1 MNQLLK
7 QFGTQSGGSTAWIWQ
22 RITGLVLVI
31 ALFLH
36 YLFLHFLNGGNVTF
50 AEVSGRLAMPLW
62 KTIDITFLTAALYH
76 SVTGVIMNIHDYV
89 HRAMLRVTLVSLT
102 WVVGLIL
109 WITGIAT
116 VISIQSL

>member
-1 MNQLLK
+1 VTRLLK
-7 QFGTQSGGSTAWIWQ
+7 QFGIQSGGSTAWVWQ

-31 ALFLH
+31 TLFLH
-36 YLFLHFLNGGNVTF
+36 YLFLHFLNGGTVTY
-50 AEVSGRLAMPLW
+50 AEVAGRLAMPLW

-76 SVTGVIMNIHDYV
+76 SIQGVIINIHDYV
-89 HRAMLRVTLVSLT
+89 HRPALRVTLVSLT

-116 VISIQSL
+116 VVTIETL